1 MPPDARAGRC
11 ASTEP
16 AGNVCLPKRLG
27 ANNASDTS
35 ARPKGTTRLVTD
47 EVPRDPGRRPDAAL
61 ATITVLWHNA
71 PTSNEVPLTQRIELT
86 QDGLDRLRQTLERE
100 YGRLEEARR
109 VVQEQ
114 MGANENENQGLEA
127 AQRHL
132 MSIEDRIADIEDSL
146 SRVVV
151 IAPDAAHE
159 QQVVLGAVVT
169 LLDVDLGRELR
180 LQLVNPLDASAV
192 TGELPRVSTESPVGQ
207 ALLGRQAGDT
217 FTVNLGRRV
226 ANYRVQSVSSG

>member
-1 MPPDARAGRC
+1 M
-11 ASTEP
+11 
-16 AGNVCLPKRLG
+16 
-27 ANNASDTS
+27 
-35 ARPKGTTRLVTD
+35 
-47 EVPRDPGRRPDAAL
+47 
-61 ATITVLWHNA
+61 
-71 PTSNEVPLTQRIELT
+71 TQRIELT

-100 YGRLEEARR
+100 YDRLEEARR

-114 MGANENENQGLEA
+114 MGANENENLGLEA

-151 IAPDAAHE
+151 IAPDAAQE
-159 QQVVLGAVVT
+159 QRAVLGTVVT
-169 LLDVDLGRELR
+169 LQDVELGRELR

-207 ALLGRQAGDT
+207 ALLGRQVGET
-217 FTVNLGRRV
+217 FTVSLGRRV
-226 ANYRVQSVSSG
+226 ANYRVQSVSPG